1 MLPASSAGSIRSG
14 LYNMLARGHAALE
27 LTREELDKIACWI
40 DLGVPYCGDY
50 LEASAWPPKAQAE
63 YAYYQHKRDR
73 MAAIEQENITAFL
86 RYQQGGAVPAE
97 WTTFDTGGPAAKNA
111 FVEDYLRKHADGK

>member
-1 MLPASSAGSIRSG
+1 MLPPSSVGSVRSG
-14 LYNMLARGHAALE
+14 LYDMLANGHAGVE

-50 LEASAWPPKAQAE
+50 REASAWPPDAQAE

-73 MAAIEQENITAFL
+73 MAEIEKQNIEALLAFE
-86 RYQQGGAVPAE
+86 QGGEAPAQ
-97 WTTFDTGGPAAKNA
+97 WTTFDAGGPAAKA
-111 FVEDYLRKHADGK
+111 KFIESYLRNAPQGN